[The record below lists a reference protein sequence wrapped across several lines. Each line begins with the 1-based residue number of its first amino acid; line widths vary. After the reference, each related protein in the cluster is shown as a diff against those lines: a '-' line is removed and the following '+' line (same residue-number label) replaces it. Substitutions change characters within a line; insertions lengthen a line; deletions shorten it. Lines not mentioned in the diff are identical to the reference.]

1 MADETPTT
9 VEEVLPEGTAT
20 GTGFDTPTKLSEA
33 LTSRLATQ
41 ADIIPAVP
49 PKLPTGTEQQ
59 TISRGLKEEELF
71 ADIPDVAQLPIPV
84 EKPSITGLETATP
97 PREAAATYQSF
108 VEEGTPEFV
117 AAQGQVSAES
127 LVGDIQGAVSA
138 ESLATPATEELNEK
152 ATVQFQLEQLF
163 SSFVEGQ
170 PPPAW
175 AAPAVRRA
183 GAIMAQRGL
192 GASSMAAAAITQS
205 IMESGIPI
213 AAQDANKHAA
223 IQVQN
228 LNNKQQSTLQNAMT
242 YAAMDKANLD
252 SRMTAAVNNAKSF
265 LQLDTQNLTNQQQLK
280 TIDLQSRFQKLFTD
294 QAQENASRQFN
305 AKSKLQTDQFFTEL
319 EVQVENA
326 NISRVAAME
335 QFNAD
340 QENAAQRYFG
350 KLNDARD
357 KFNINNDAVIQQSN
371 ATWRRDINTVNNV
384 RDNENAR
391 INATNLLGINQ
402 SQLAKLWQRYRDEAS
417 WMIEISESAAQRAQ
431 NVAILSQQQDFNA
444 EQFET
449 DTRNAFF
456 NNLGSAVI
464 NGVFAFL
471 GA

>member
-9 VEEVLPEGTAT
+9 VEEVLPETA
-20 GTGFDTPTKLSEA
+20 GTGFDTPTQLSQA
-33 LTSRLATQ
+33 LTSRMATQ
-41 ADIIPAVP
+41 GDIIPSVP
-49 PKLPTGTEQQ
+49 PKLPTGTEI
-59 TISRGLKEEELF
+59 TATPKAVEEEEIF
-71 ADIPDVAQLPIPV
+71 TPVQDLPEFETRL
-84 EKPSITGLETATP
+84 EKASITGLEIAKP

-108 VEEGTPEFV
+108 VEEGTPEFA

-127 LVGDIQGAVSA
+127 LIGDIQGAVSA
-138 ESLATPATEELNEK
+138 ESQALAQTEQLDEK

-183 GAIMAQRGL
+183 GAIMSQRGL
-192 GASSMAAAAITQS
+192 GQSSMAAAAITQS
-205 IMESGIPI
+205 ILEAGVPI

-223 IQVQN
+223 IQIQN

-326 NISRVAAME
+326 NISRIAAME

-357 KFNINNDAVIQQSN
+357 KFNVNNDAVIQQSN